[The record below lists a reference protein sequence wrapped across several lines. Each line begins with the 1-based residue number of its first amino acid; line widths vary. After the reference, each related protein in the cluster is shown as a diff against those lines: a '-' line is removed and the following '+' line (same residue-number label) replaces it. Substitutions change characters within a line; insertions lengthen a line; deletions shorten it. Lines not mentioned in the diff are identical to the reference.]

1 MLAPNSSFEDTDPNI
16 SEPNPPVGHEQLS
29 VVLAEGGWNREA
41 VQVFSA
47 SAGLSSDHGS
57 LLGLLGWKRRASRQV
72 SQGGEV
78 FGTSI
83 G

>member
-47 SAGLSSDHGS
+47 SAGLSSDHG
-57 LLGLLGWKRRASRQV
+57 
-72 SQGGEV
+72 
-78 FGTSI
+78 
-83 G
+83 